1 MSDSEGD
8 YEPDSVEESE
18 REYDE
23 ENEEESEDSS
33 TDDFLQ
39 EIKDEISISIII
51 PQNERKISSRLT
63 KYERTLLIGTR
74 AEHIAAGEEP
84 TIPIPPEIK
93 DPIEIAKYEL
103 ENRAIP
109 LIVRR
114 PLPSFDDKSY
124 YEDWL
129 ISELTF

>member
-1 MSDSEGD
+1 MSDSD
-8 YEPDSVEESE
+8 ADSEPESVEESE
-18 REYDE
+18 HDFDE
-23 ENEEESEDSS
+23 ENEKELEDESE
-33 TDDFLQ
+33 DFLQ
-39 EIKDEISISIII
+39 EIKDEISITIII
-51 PQNERKISSRLT
+51 PQNERKTSSRLT

-84 TIPIPPEIK
+84 TIPIPPKIT

-109 LIVRR
+109 LIIRR
-114 PLPSFDDKSY
+114 PLPSHNDKSY
-124 YEDWL
+124 YEDWM